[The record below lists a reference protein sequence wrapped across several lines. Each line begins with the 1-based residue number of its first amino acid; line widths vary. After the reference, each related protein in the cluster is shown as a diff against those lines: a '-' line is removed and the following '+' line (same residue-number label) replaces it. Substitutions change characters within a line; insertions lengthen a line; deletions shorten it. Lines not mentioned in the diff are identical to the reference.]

1 MLDFL
6 NVVAGYVWGWP
17 LMILLVGTGLW
28 LTFSLRAL
36 QFSHLIHAFGLIV
49 RKTPDKKAQGDISN
63 FQALMVALSATV
75 GTGNIA
81 GVATAI
87 YIGGPGALFWMWM
100 TGLVGMATKYAEAVL
115 AVKYRV
121 QNENGTFSG
130 GPMYYISR
138 GLGWKWLATL
148 FAFFASIATF
158 GIGSMVQSNSVA
170 DALNHSFSI
179 APGITGIVLMGLTA
193 AVIIGG
199 VRSIGRVTALLVPV
213 MIALYVLGALAVLI
227 MHITE
232 IPGVLAMVVS
242 SAFEPVAA
250 TGGFA
255 GATVMMAIRLGVA
268 RGLFSNESGLGSA
281 PIAAAAARTSQPV
294 VQALIS
300 MTQTFID
307 TLVVCSMTGLVI
319 LVTGVWTSGKN
330 GAPLTSYAFETGLP
344 GELGGLIVTI
354 GIILF
359 AYSTILGWSY
369 YGEKAIE
376 YLLGSKA
383 IVPYRWAFIISVGLG
398 SSMKL
403 DLVWVLSDIFNALMA
418 FPNLIGLI
426 MPDAR
431 GQGRDH
437 GLPAL
442 PETGE
447 QLRELAPGRGI
458 PLLPGAPRSGIRHI
472 LPLSALDRKAP
483 AYAGAFF
490 CPASREDPGAMGRFP
505 HVRGLLLGQPPSRIR
520 AGDVF
525 CEENNQA
532 KTEPC
537 PSFPGRWRLFAPI
550 SGFS

>member
-1 MLDFL
+1 
-6 NVVAGYVWGWP
+6 
-17 LMILLVGTGLW
+17 MILLVGTGLW

-36 QFSHLIHAFGLIV
+36 QFSHLIHAFTLIV
-49 RKTPDKKAQGDISN
+49 RKTPDRKAQGDISN
-63 FQALMVALSATV
+63 FEALMVALSATV

-148 FAFFASIATF
+148 FAFFAAIATF

-213 MIALYVLGALAVLI
+213 MIALYVLGALAVIL

-232 IPGVLAMVVS
+232 IPGV
-242 SAFEPVAA
+242 
-250 TGGFA
+250 
-255 GATVMMAIRLGVA
+255 
-268 RGLFSNESGLGSA
+268 LGSA

-383 IVPYRWAFIISVGLG
+383 IIPYRWAFIISVGLG
-398 SSMKL
+398 ASMKL
-403 DLVWVLSDIFNALMA
+403 DLVWTLSDIFNALMA

-426 MPDAR
+426 MLTPVVKA
-431 GQGRDH
+431 
-437 GLPAL
+437 
-442 PETGE
+442 ETLAY
-447 QLRELAPGRGI
+447 LRSLKKE
-458 PLLPGAPRSGIRHI
+458 
-472 LPLSALDRKAP
+472 
-483 AYAGAFF
+483 
-490 CPASREDPGAMGRFP
+490 PASEG
-505 HVRGLLLGQPPSRIR
+505 
-520 AGDVF
+520 
-525 CEENNQA
+525 
-532 KTEPC
+532 
-537 PSFPGRWRLFAPI
+537 
-550 SGFS
+550 

>member
-6 NVVAGYVWGWP
+6 NTVSGYVWGWP

-36 QFSHLIHAFGLIV
+36 QFSHLIHAFTLIV
-49 RKTPDKKAQGDISN
+49 RKTPDRKAQGDISN
-63 FQALMVALSATV
+63 FEALMVALSATV

-148 FAFFASIATF
+148 FAFFAAIATF

-213 MIALYVLGALAVLI
+213 MIALYVLGALAVIL

-242 SAFEPVAA
+242 SAFQPVAA

-359 AYSTILGWSY
+359 AFSTILGWSY

-383 IVPYRWAFIISVGLG
+383 IIPYRWAFIISVGLG
-398 SSMKL
+398 ASMKL
-403 DLVWVLSDIFNALMA
+403 DLVWTLSDIFNALMA

-426 MPDAR
+426 MLTPVVKA
-431 GQGRDH
+431 
-437 GLPAL
+437 
-442 PETGE
+442 ETLAY
-447 QLRELAPGRGI
+447 LRSLKKE
-458 PLLPGAPRSGIRHI
+458 
-472 LPLSALDRKAP
+472 
-483 AYAGAFF
+483 
-490 CPASREDPGAMGRFP
+490 PASEG
-505 HVRGLLLGQPPSRIR
+505 
-520 AGDVF
+520 
-525 CEENNQA
+525 
-532 KTEPC
+532 
-537 PSFPGRWRLFAPI
+537 
-550 SGFS
+550 

>member
-6 NVVAGYVWGWP
+6 NTVSGYVWGWP

-36 QFSHLIHAFGLIV
+36 QFSHLIHAFTLIV
-49 RKTPDKKAQGDISN
+49 RKTPDRKAQGDISN
-63 FQALMVALSATV
+63 FEALMVALSATV

-148 FAFFASIATF
+148 FAFFAAIATF

-213 MIALYVLGALAVLI
+213 MIALYVLGALAVIL

-242 SAFEPVAA
+242 SAFQPVAA

-376 YLLGSKA
+376 YLLKARAKICPQSARKTRRSKYPVSCNA
-383 IVPYRWAFIISVGLG
+383 ITQKGGLPRLFFPCLAHRYIHYIWLHLPQ
-398 SSMKL
+398 SLSA
-403 DLVWVLSDIFNALMA
+403 DLVVGRSQFHAYEPA
-418 FPNLIGLI
+418 AGLQ
-426 MPDAR
+426 A
-431 GQGRDH
+431 GH
-437 GLPAL
+437 
-442 PETGE
+442 T
-447 QLRELAPGRGI
+447 
-458 PLLPGAPRSGIRHI
+458 GAPCPHERIQHSAAWRRHFQQ
-472 LPLSALDRKAP
+472 LS
-483 AYAGAFF
+483 
-490 CPASREDPGAMGRFP
+490 
-505 HVRGLLLGQPPSRIR
+505 
-520 AGDVF
+520 
-525 CEENNQA
+525 
-532 KTEPC
+532 
-537 PSFPGRWRLFAPI
+537 
-550 SGFS
+550 

>member
-130 GPMYYISR
+130 GPMYYTSR

-232 IPGVLAMVVS
+232 IPGVLVMVVS

-426 MPDAR
+426 MLTPVVKAETMAYLR
-431 GQGRDH
+431 SLRQGSSS
-437 GLPAL
+437 
-442 PETGE
+442 E
-447 QLRELAPGRGI
+447 
-458 PLLPGAPRSGIRHI
+458 S
-472 LPLSALDRKAP
+472 
-483 AYAGAFF
+483 
-490 CPASREDPGAMGRFP
+490 
-505 HVRGLLLGQPPSRIR
+505 
-520 AGDVF
+520 
-525 CEENNQA
+525 
-532 KTEPC
+532 
-537 PSFPGRWRLFAPI
+537 
-550 SGFS
+550 

>member
-1 MLDFL
+1 
-6 NVVAGYVWGWP
+6 
-17 LMILLVGTGLW
+17 
-28 LTFSLRAL
+28 
-36 QFSHLIHAFGLIV
+36 
-49 RKTPDKKAQGDISN
+49 
-63 FQALMVALSATV
+63 
-75 GTGNIA
+75 
-81 GVATAI
+81 
-87 YIGGPGALFWMWM
+87 
-100 TGLVGMATKYAEAVL
+100 
-115 AVKYRV
+115 
-121 QNENGTFSG
+121 
-130 GPMYYISR
+130 MYYISR

-148 FAFFASIATF
+148 FAFFAAIATF

-213 MIALYVLGALAVLI
+213 MIALYVLGALAVIL

-426 MPDAR
+426 MLTPVVKAETMAYLR
-431 GQGRDH
+431 SLRQGSSS
-437 GLPAL
+437 
-442 PETGE
+442 E
-447 QLRELAPGRGI
+447 
-458 PLLPGAPRSGIRHI
+458 S
-472 LPLSALDRKAP
+472 
-483 AYAGAFF
+483 
-490 CPASREDPGAMGRFP
+490 
-505 HVRGLLLGQPPSRIR
+505 
-520 AGDVF
+520 
-525 CEENNQA
+525 
-532 KTEPC
+532 
-537 PSFPGRWRLFAPI
+537 
-550 SGFS
+550 

>member
-6 NVVAGYVWGWP
+6 NTVSGYVWGWP

-36 QFSHLIHAFGLIV
+36 QFSHLIHAFTLIV
-49 RKTPDKKAQGDISN
+49 RKTPDRKAQGDISN
-63 FQALMVALSATV
+63 FEALMVALSATV

-148 FAFFASIATF
+148 FAFFAAIATF

-213 MIALYVLGALAVLI
+213 MIALYVLGALAVIL

-242 SAFEPVAA
+242 SAFQPVAA

-255 GATVMMAIRLGVA
+255 GNTVTPFDYGTCPCHAAVQRSRDLVSVQRAATLAQSDQTAVA
-268 RGLFSNESGLGSA
+268 VNRSSN
-281 PIAAAAARTSQPV
+281 I
-294 VQALIS
+294 
-300 MTQTFID
+300 
-307 TLVVCSMTGLVI
+307 
-319 LVTGVWTSGKN
+319 VWTGK
-330 GAPLTSYAFETGLP
+330 AADLFRSRLSRTAQYSASLAQDMETTHRL
-344 GELGGLIVTI
+344 
-354 GIILF
+354 
-359 AYSTILGWSY
+359 AW
-369 YGEKAIE
+369 
-376 YLLGSKA
+376 
-383 IVPYRWAFIISVGLG
+383 G
-398 SSMKL
+398 SS
-403 DLVWVLSDIFNALMA
+403 
-418 FPNLIGLI
+418 
-426 MPDAR
+426 
-431 GQGRDH
+431 
-437 GLPAL
+437 
-442 PETGE
+442 
-447 QLRELAPGRGI
+447 
-458 PLLPGAPRSGIRHI
+458 
-472 LPLSALDRKAP
+472 
-483 AYAGAFF
+483 
-490 CPASREDPGAMGRFP
+490 
-505 HVRGLLLGQPPSRIR
+505 
-520 AGDVF
+520 
-525 CEENNQA
+525 
-532 KTEPC
+532 
-537 PSFPGRWRLFAPI
+537 
-550 SGFS
+550 